1 MTDPVKQI
9 YDYVEE
15 NAESLAR
22 TLRGY
27 VIRAG
32 LARGEAVPEAAIE
45 VLQETVVEALR
56 SAHRFDPSGRPAAWL
71 LGIAAN
77 VIKRRQV
84 KQAVRHKY
92 EVPVRDAA
100 RSRNE
105 DSSSE
110 MRSDSE
116 LFDRLAS
123 LTVKRGITPLHT
135 KHRPVLLARD
145 DVEQNFDSKEVV
157 EAMLARLSPEDQ
169 AVVRLAVLEGLEG
182 DAVAIRLGI
191 KPGAARVRLHRALK
205 RLRKIMEEQQGGGT
219 EL

>member
-15 NAESLAR
+15 NAESFAR

-27 VIRAG
+27 VSRAG
-32 LARGEAVPEAAIE
+32 LAWGEAVPEAAME
-45 VLQETVVEALR
+45 VLQETVLEALK
-56 SAHRFDPSGRPAAWL
+56 SSHRFDPSGRPAAWL

-77 VIKRRQV
+77 IIKRRQV
-84 KQAVRHKY
+84 KQAIRHKY
-92 EVPVRDAA
+92 EVAVMDAA
-100 RSRNE
+100 GGRSE

-116 LFDRLAS
+116 LFDYLAS

-145 DVEQNFDSKEVV
+145 DVEQNFVSNEAV
-157 EAMLARLSPEDQ
+157 EALLGRLSPEDQ
-169 AVVRLAVLEGLEG
+169 SVVRLAVLEGFEG
-182 DAVAIRLGI
+182 DVVARRLSV
-191 KPGAARVRLHRALK
+191 KPGTARVRLHRALK
-205 RLRKIMEEQQGGGT
+205 RLQKIIEEQQGRGS

>member
-27 VIRAG
+27 VSRAG
-32 LARGEAVPEAAIE
+32 LARGEAVPEVAIE
-45 VLQETVVEALR
+45 VLQETVVEALK
-56 SAHRFDPSGRPAAWL
+56 SAHRFDPSYRPAAWL

-84 KQAVRHKY
+84 KQAIKHKY
-92 EVPVRDAA
+92 EVPVEDAA
-100 RSRNE
+100 RGYDE
-105 DSSSE
+105 ESSSE

-123 LTVKRGITPLHT
+123 LTVKRGISPLHT
-135 KHRPVLLARD
+135 KHRLVLLARD
-145 DVEQNFDSKEVV
+145 DVEQAFDAN
-157 EAMLARLSPEDQ
+157 EAAEALLSRLSPEDQ
-169 AVVRLAVLEGLEG
+169 TVVRLAVLEGLEG
-182 DAVAIRLGI
+182 DAVAERLGI
-191 KPGAARVRLHRALK
+191 KPGTARVRLHRALK
-205 RLRKIMEEQQGGGT
+205 RLQKIMEEQQGGGN
-219 EL
+219 ES